1 MALTSRLL
9 ASGSGWRVADVV
21 CNCGPHDRPFE
32 EQHSDVCIA
41 VVTAGAFQYKSSQGT
56 ALLSP
61 GALLLGNQRDVFECS
76 HEHGVG
82 DRCLSFHFTPPFLEH
97 VIAAVPGAQSTT
109 FTIPRLPPLP
119 ALLPIVAAA
128 ESAREDGDGAAF
140 EELSLQLAGGV
151 AAALVNSPR
160 RERTPTRRDEKRI
173 GAALRL
179 IERAAHEPLPLAEL
193 ANAGAMS
200 PYHFLRTF
208 RAVVGLTPHQY
219 ILHTRLHRAAV
230 RLRCTDE
237 SVAHIAYAAGF
248 NDLSTFDRRFARI
261 VGMNPRAYRGRH
273 TA

>member
-1 MALTSRLL
+1 
-9 ASGSGWRVADVV
+9 
-21 CNCGPHDRPFE
+21 
-32 EQHSDVCIA
+32 
-41 VVTAGAFQYKSSQGT
+41 VTAGAFRYKSSQGT

-61 GALLLGNQRDVFECS
+61 GALLLGNHRDVFECS

-82 DRCLSFHFTPPFLEH
+82 DRCLSFHFTPRFLEH
-97 VIAAVPGAQSTT
+97 VIAAVPGARSAT

-140 EELSLQLAGGV
+140 EELSLQLVGRV
-151 AAALVNSPR
+151 AAVLVNSPR
-160 RERTPTRRDEKRI
+160 WERTPTRRDEKRI

-193 ANAGAMS
+193 ANAAAMS

-208 RAVVGLTPHQY
+208 RVVVGLTPHQY

-237 SVAHIAYAAGF
+237 SVSHIAYAAGF

-273 TA
+273 IA